1 LGLIFQT
8 NLKMA
13 NRKMT
18 RKILFCGLFYL
29 IGCNLAFAGTTLLAA
44 SNQISKSPG
53 AQLTTPKTDRCQAY
67 LVLDATSGKILE
79 EANARL
85 KWPPASL
92 TKLMLTYIVMEKIYR
107 AELKLSDPVTVSRK
121 AAAIGGSQVYLKEGE
136 VFSLEDLMRATLIE
150 SANDAA
156 YAIGEYVAG
165 SKEEFIRLMNAK
177 ARSLHMQ
184 DTEFHSIHGLP
195 PSKGQLEDVTTC
207 RDLAILA
214 EALLKYPI
222 VLQWTSVRRSRF
234 RNGTFIMTSGNRLLS
249 KMPEIDGLKTGYY
262 RRAGHN
268 IVATAKKGNL
278 RLVVIVLGSPTAG
291 ARDAFVKEKINRYFR
306 K

>member
-1 LGLIFQT
+1 MI
-8 NLKMA
+8 
-13 NRKMT
+13 
-18 RKILFCGLFYL
+18 RKILFYAVFFL
-29 IGCNLAFAGTTLLAA
+29 IGCNLATAGANLLAA
-44 SNQISKSPG
+44 SNQILKSSSAKSTASKTGSY
-53 AQLTTPKTDRCQAY
+53 QAY
-67 LVLDATSGKILE
+67 LVLNATSGKILE
-79 EANARL
+79 ETNGRL

-121 AAAIGGSQVYLKEGE
+121 AAGIGGSQVYLKEGE
-136 VFSLEDLMRATLIE
+136 VFSLEELMRATLIE

-156 YAIGEYVAG
+156 YAIGEFVAG
-165 SKEEFIRLMNAK
+165 SKEEFIHLMNEK
-177 ARSLHMQ
+177 ARSLHMK

-195 PSKGQLEDVTTC
+195 PSRGQLEDVTSC

-214 EALLKYPI
+214 EKLLKYP
-222 VLQWTSVRRSRF
+222 VLLEWTSVRRTRF
-234 RNGTFIMTSGNRLLS
+234 RNGTFMMTNGNRLLS

-262 RRAGHN
+262 RRAGYN
-268 IVATAKKGNL
+268 IVATAKKGDL

-291 ARDAFVKEKINRYFR
+291 IRDAFVKEKINQYFR

>member
-1 LGLIFQT
+1 MM
-8 NLKMA
+8 LKTTL
-13 NRKMT
+13 NV
-18 RKILFCGLFYL
+18 LFCALLAL
-29 IGCNLAFAGTTLLAA
+29 IGGHPATAGTPLIAG
-44 SNQISKSPG
+44 SRQISNGSSAKS
-53 AQLTTPKTDRCQAY
+53 ADVQTEKYQAY
-67 LVLDATSGKILE
+67 LVLNASSGKILE

-107 AELKLSDPVTVSRK
+107 AELKLSDRVTVSRQ

-136 VFSLEDLMRATLIE
+136 VFSLEELMQAVLIE

-156 YAIGEYVAG
+156 CAIGEFVAG
-165 SKEEFIRLMNAK
+165 SKEEFIHLMNAK
-177 ARSLHMQ
+177 AKALHMQ

-195 PSKGQLEDVTTC
+195 PAKGQAEDFTSC

-214 EALLKYPI
+214 QALLKYPI
-222 VLQWTSVRRSRF
+222 LLEWTSVRRSRF
-234 RNGTFIMTSGNRLLS
+234 RNGSFIMTNANHLLS
-249 KMPEIDGLKTGYY
+249 KMPEMDGLKTGYY
-262 RRAGHN
+262 RRAGYN
-268 IVATAKKGNL
+268 IVATAKKEET

-291 ARDAFVKEKINRYFR
+291 IRDAFVKEKINQYFR

>member
-1 LGLIFQT
+1 M
-8 NLKMA
+8 LKM
-13 NRKMT
+13 T
-18 RKILFCGLFYL
+18 LKILLCALL
-29 IGCNLAFAGTTLLAA
+29 ALAGCNPAIAGTTLIAGSRQV
-44 SNQISKSPG
+44 SNGSG
-53 AQLTTPKTDRCQAY
+53 AKPTGVKTGNFQAY
-67 LVLDATSGKILE
+67 LVLDAMSGKILE

-92 TKLMLTYIVMEKIYR
+92 TKLMLTDIVMEKVYR
-107 AELKLSDPVTVSRK
+107 AELKLSDRVTVSRK

-136 VFSLEDLMRATLIE
+136 VFSLEELMRAVLIE

-156 YAIGEYVAG
+156 YAIGEFVAG
-165 SKEEFIRLMNAK
+165 SKEEFIHLMNAK
-177 ARSLHMQ
+177 AGSLHMQ

-195 PSKGQLEDVTTC
+195 PASGQPEDFTTC

-214 EALLKYPI
+214 QALLKYP
-222 VLQWTSVRRSRF
+222 LLLEWTSVRRTRF
-234 RNGTFIMTSGNRLLS
+234 RNGSFIMTNANHLLS

-262 RRAGHN
+262 RRAGYN
-268 IVATAKKGNL
+268 IVATAKKGQT

-291 ARDAFVKEKINRYFR
+291 IRDAFVKEKINQYFR